1 VTITQSGA
9 MLAAI
14 YGREIARNLSANHMA
29 RVFFAPQELEDARD
43 YSETLGYL
51 TERRESRSV
60 SYSAGRGGSSS
71 VNRSEEKRA
80 LMLPQELRE
89 MEPGREIVILQG
101 MKPIWA
107 QKIRYFED
115 PNFVRRLLKPP
126 EVEPI
131 SGRLQKKRVA
141 ASTSKPK
148 QQAISRG
155 LELESLPEVRDGATD
170 EQIDAF
176 ADALVGMCAE
186 AESKDENGGALGRE
200 VEPAVA
206 VER

>member
-1 VTITQSGA
+1 
-9 MLAAI
+9 
-14 YGREIARNLSANHMA
+14 MA

-71 VNRSEEKRA
+71 VNRSEERRA

-115 PNFVRRLLKPP
+115 PNFVNRLLKPP

-131 SGRLQKKRVA
+131 GSRQQKKRGTA
-141 ASTSKPK
+141 PTSKPK
-148 QQAISRG
+148 QQSIKQG
-155 LELESLPEVRDGATD
+155 VDPESLPEVRDGATD
-170 EQIDAF
+170 EQIEAF
-176 ADALVGMCAE
+176 ADALVGMCGGM
-186 AESKDENGGALGRE
+186 ESKESNGGALGRE
-200 VEPAVA
+200 VKPAVA